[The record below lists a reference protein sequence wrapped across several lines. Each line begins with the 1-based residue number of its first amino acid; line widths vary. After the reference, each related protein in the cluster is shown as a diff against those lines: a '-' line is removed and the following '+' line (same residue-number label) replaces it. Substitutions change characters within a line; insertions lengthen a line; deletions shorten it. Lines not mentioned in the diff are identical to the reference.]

1 MRTRA
6 YQWIL
11 AGGAAALLLLSWPRP
26 AAAVPVFARKYGA
39 NCTMCHSSYPRLNDY
54 GVRYRQNGYQLPGR
68 EEEEQTVLEG
78 PAPFA
83 VRAVAGYRHDTFRHT
98 PDSLEVKHFQLESA
112 DLLSGGLLAPNL
124 GYIFVYPPRLTGSA
138 SVVAQPGDVEM
149 ANAVFSRLGGGNN
162 VRAGRMEPAYVAFSD
177 KRRLSL
183 SPYEV
188 YDFTFPGGVALADT
202 MDGIEAARFGQHAT
216 DFYAGWVNGS
226 SANHLN
232 DTPADVY
239 LRASTVLG
247 RGEGQTVGQRLGVT
261 GYFGRSRPAEVF
273 PTSGRKPF
281 HRLGADASLNF
292 SQWNVGLQY
301 LQGRDSGELSGPA
314 LGRHLERRLRGDAL
328 PARHQPRRLRP
339 LRMGEYA
346 VKPPR
351 GHAALDVRRAVLPGG
366 QRRAPPRGLPP
377 SPGGAPPRRGRT
389 DGALLHGRRG
399 LRLLAASA

>member
-1 MRTRA
+1 MRARS
-6 YQWIL
+6 YRWIL
-11 AGGAAALLLLSWPRP
+11 AGGAAALLLLAWPRP
-26 AAAVPVFARKYGA
+26 AAAIPVYARKYGT

-68 EEEEQTVLEG
+68 EEEEQTVLES

-83 VRAVAGYRHDTFRHT
+83 VRAVAGYRQDTFRHT
-98 PDSLEVKHFQLESA
+98 PDGLEVKHFQLASA
-112 DLLSGGLLAPNL
+112 DLLSGGLLAPDL

-149 ANAVFSRLGGGNN
+149 ANAVFSRLGGDNSL
-162 VRAGRMEPAYVAFSD
+162 RAGRMEPAYLAFSD

-202 MDGIEAARFGQHAT
+202 MDGVEAAHFGPHAT
-216 DFYAGWVNGS
+216 DFYAGWVSGS
-226 SANHLN
+226 SANQLN

-247 RGEGQTVGQRLGVT
+247 AGEGQTVGQRLGVM

-273 PTSGRKPF
+273 PAAGRKSF

-301 LQGRDSGELSGPA
+301 LQGHDSGELWGRTSDVTWSGDFVETLYQPA
-314 LGRHLERRLRGDAL
+314 TNLVGFARYGWVNTPSSLHEGTRRWTFGGRYYLADNVALHLEASHRRQEA
-328 PARHQPRRLRP
+328 P
-339 LRMGEYA
+339 
-346 VKPPR
+346 
-351 GHAALDVRRAVLPGG
+351 LPGAG
-366 QRRAPPRGLPP
+366 KP
-377 SPGGAPPRRGRT
+377 T
-389 DGALLHGRRG
+389 EHFYT
-399 LRLLAASA
+399 AAVDFGF